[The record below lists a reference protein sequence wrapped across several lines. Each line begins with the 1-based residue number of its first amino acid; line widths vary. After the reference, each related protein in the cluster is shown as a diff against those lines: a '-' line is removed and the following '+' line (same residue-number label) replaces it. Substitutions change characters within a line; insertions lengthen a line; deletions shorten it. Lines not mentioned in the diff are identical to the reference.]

1 MFFRNVMAP
10 QVTRPTAPP
19 VPGEIVAPLE
29 NDWL

>member
-10 QVTRPTAPP
+10 QVTRPGPP
-19 VPGEIVAPLE
+19 LVPGETVALLE